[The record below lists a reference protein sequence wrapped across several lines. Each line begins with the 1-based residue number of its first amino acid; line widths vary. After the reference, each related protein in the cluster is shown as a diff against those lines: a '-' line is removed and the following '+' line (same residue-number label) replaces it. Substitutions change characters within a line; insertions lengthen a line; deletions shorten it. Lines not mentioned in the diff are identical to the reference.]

1 MSSAPFAIALAAVVG
16 AAIGAAVWL
25 GLRPLFERPVFT
37 RSNYRGVTLPTAV
50 GMVIPVAMVFLVAID
65 AVGESLGIGVSG
77 RDYSVLL
84 VTLWTTVGFG
94 LLGLVDD
101 LAVDTG
107 ASGFKGHVSA
117 LLRGELNA
125 GSLKL
130 VAGPAIAIIVVAP
143 VSGSTFWRL
152 MVDAALVAAAANLA
166 NLFDRAPGRV
176 LKVYLV
182 AAVVLVAATGAAA
195 ATVGVAAVAGAA
207 AVLLV
212 PDLRERFMLG
222 DAGANPLGAVAG
234 LGVVLSTGPMVRAV
248 VLVVVVALNL
258 ASEFVSFSAVIDRVG
273 PLRVLDRAGRRAS

>member
-1 MSSAPFAIALAAVVG
+1 MNSAPAAIAFAALVG
-16 AAIGAAVWL
+16 AGLAAAVWL
-25 GLRPLFERPVFT
+25 GLRPLFDRPVFART
-37 RSNYRGVTLPTAV
+37 NYRGAALPTAV
-50 GMVIPVAMVFLVAID
+50 GMVIPISMVFLVAID
-65 AVGESLGIGVSG
+65 VVGESLGIGVSG

-84 VTLWTTVGFG
+84 VTLWTAVGFG
-94 LLGLVDD
+94 MLGLVDD

-107 ASGFKGHVSA
+107 ASGFKGHVAA

-125 GSLKL
+125 GSLKM

-143 VSGSTFWRL
+143 VSGSTFWQL

-176 LKVYLV
+176 LKLYLV
-182 AAVVLVAATGAAA
+182 AAVVLVAATGVAG

-222 DAGANPLGAVAG
+222 DAGANPLGAVLG
-234 LGVVLSTGPMVRAV
+234 LGVVLSTGSAVRLG
-248 VLVVVVALNL
+248 VLAAVVALNV
-258 ASEFVSFSAVIDRVG
+258 ASEFVSFSSVIDRVG
-273 PLRVLDRAGRRAS
+273 PLRFLDRCGRRAP